1 MEVRAR
7 GGAGAGSQEQAGGA
21 ARALASCPFAPGLRP
36 LVEPGGHAEAG
47 GREGRLWKL
56 PSACDI
62 QTLRRQ
68 ARLGSGDKRDV
79 GTATRAWAGTC
90 PCASLTFPDLNRP
103 QLTPLFSFSP
113 DRPLPDPDWPLQH
126 QMVDF
131 SLCLNKK
138 IKIYIHIYTVHTG
151 Q

>member
-1 MEVRAR
+1 MRWPVEVRAR
-7 GGAGAGSQEQAGGA
+7 SWEPGTGGEGLLGRWPPAPS
-21 ARALASCPFAPGLRP
+21 APGLRRL
-36 LVEPGGHAEAG
+36 LVPGGHAEAG
-47 GREGRLWKL
+47 GSEGRLRKL

-79 GTATRAWAGTC
+79 GTDTRAWAGTC
-90 PCASLTFPDLNRP
+90 PCASLTLPDLNRP

-131 SLCLNKK
+131 SLCLN
-138 IKIYIHIYTVHTG
+138 
-151 Q
+151 